1 MLVVAALVLGLALG
15 LVLAYSVYALELRR
29 IGDFLRSRDRSSGAR
44 VMLGSVAPGL
54 RGLADA
60 VNAELDAASE
70 AHVEAERRAAEFR
83 RDLSSLSHDIR
94 TPLMG
99 AKGFL
104 ELAREEGDPARRGE
118 LLESA
123 VGRLDDVQ
131 DLLDQL
137 FAYAKASDP
146 DLSLRWDSVDVQ
158 ALVADVLVGHYPEF
172 EGHGWEPDVRLGD
185 APAMVEADADQ
196 LRRIVENLVTNALR
210 YGADAPAVE
219 LGRGEG
225 RVTLVVSNR
234 VTDPGSIDVERLFDR
249 FYQADSARGGKGAGL
264 GLSVCAKL
272 AEAMG
277 MGLSASLDGDA
288 LAISF
293 VMASA

>member
-1 MLVVAALVLGLALG
+1 MLLVVALVLGLVLG
-15 LVLAYSVYALELRR
+15 LVLAYSAYALELRR
-29 IGDFLRSRDRSSGAR
+29 IGDFLRSRDRSSAAR

-70 AHVEAERRAAEFR
+70 AHVDAERRTAEFR

-104 ELAREEGDPARRGE
+104 ELAREEGDPVRRGE
-118 LLESA
+118 LLASA
-123 VGRLDDVQ
+123 TGRLDDVQ

-137 FAYAKASDP
+137 FAYTKASDP
-146 DLSLRWDSVDVQ
+146 DLSLRWDSVDAQ

-172 EGHGWEPDVRLGD
+172 EGRGWEPDVRLGD
-185 APAMVEADADQ
+185 TPAMVEADADQ

-210 YGADAPAVE
+210 YGAAAPVVE
-219 LGRGEG
+219 LGRREG
-225 RVTLVVSNR
+225 RVTLTVSNR

-249 FYQADSARGGKGAGL
+249 FYQADYARGGKGAGL

-277 MGLSASLDGDA
+277 MGLSASLDGDV
-288 LAISF
+288 LAISL
-293 VMASA
+293 VMAPA